1 MPQLPALPRI
11 PPLWRESRIG
21 LEAASLR
28 RSPVFRGLGL
38 APGERR
44 PVLLIPG
51 FLAGD
56 ASLGTMSNWLRRA
69 GYCTHRTGI
78 RANLDCSEEACR
90 RLEARLEHMAER
102 HGERV
107 VVVGQSRG
115 GIFARAL
122 AAKRPEL
129 VSGIVTLG
137 SPVLSM
143 LNVHPL
149 VLAHVGL
156 VSALGTAHVPGM
168 FRWSCLRGECCEHFR
183 AALQSPVPEDVGY
196 VSVYSRSDGIVSWRA
211 CLDPEADE
219 HVEVNASHCGMGLNA
234 QAFLAVAGALDRF
247 READPLLAADVPRAA

>member
-1 MPQLPALPRI
+1 MSLLPAIPRI
-11 PPLWRESRIG
+11 PPLWRESRVG
-21 LEAASLR
+21 LEAAALH

-56 ASLGTMSNWLRRA
+56 ASLGTMANWLRRG

-78 RANLDCSEEACR
+78 RANLDCSEQACR

-102 HGERV
+102 HAERV
-107 VVVGQSRG
+107 VIIGQSRG
-115 GIFARAL
+115 GVFARAL

-143 LNVHPL
+143 LGVHPL
-149 VLAHVGL
+149 R
-156 VSALGTAHVPGM
+156 S
-168 FRWSCLRGECCEHFR
+168 EEHTSE
-183 AALQSPVPEDVGY
+183 LQSH
-196 VSVYSRSDGIVSWRA
+196 SDLVCR
-211 CLDPEADE
+211 L
-219 HVEVNASHCGMGLNA
+219 
-234 QAFLAVAGALDRF
+234 
-247 READPLLAADVPRAA
+247 

>member
-1 MPQLPALPRI
+1 M
-11 PPLWRESRIG
+11 WRETRIG
-21 LEAASLR
+21 LEAAALH
-28 RSPVFRGLGL
+28 RSPVYRGLGL
-38 APGERR
+38 SGGERR

-78 RANLDCSEEACR
+78 RANLDCSEEACA
-90 RLEARLEHMAER
+90 RLEVRLEHMAER

-107 VVVGQSRG
+107 VVIGQSRG

-143 LNVHPL
+143 LGVHPL
-149 VLAHVGL
+149 VLAQVGL

-168 FRWSCLRGECCEHFR
+168 FRWSCLRGDCCESFR
-183 AALQSPVPEDVGY
+183 AALRAPMPDDVGY
-196 VSVYSRSDGIVSWRA
+196 TAVYSRSDGIVNWRS

-219 HVEVNASHCGMGLNA
+219 HVEVRASHCGMGLNA
-234 QAFLAVAGALDRF
+234 QTFLAVAGALDRF
-247 READPLLAADVPRAA
+247 RAADPLLAADVPRAA